1 MANQEDSACEIPLK
15 RPRLDGTDCDGPP
28 SQDGTLVDTCEN
40 KDTATPDKLG
50 GPIVGT
56 ACSYPSARAP
66 SEMTETDSM
75 KVNDGSSS
83 EEVDITTGENSDNSD
98 NLSDLSGMSED
109 AWKPIAAGPLSW
121 VQRQMSEGQNPRDIL
136 RELVTA
142 DAVISPDLDDFTL
155 WQIIIN
161 LMSEPPKRKKLH
173 NINTLDDVLELMR
186 TCKKIMVLTGAGVS
200 VSCGIPDFR
209 SRNGIYARLAVDFP
223 DLPDPQAMFDIRY
236 FQNDPRPFFKFAKE
250 IYPGQFEPS
259 RCHKFI
265 QLIEQHGKLL
275 RNYTQNI
282 DTLEQVA
289 GIRNVIQCHGSFAGA
304 TCMVCRHKVT
314 AEDVKEDIFNQ
325 IIPRCPV
332 CPMDSSMSILKP
344 DIVFFGESLPDEF
357 HRQMAEDKDEC
368 DLLIVIGSSL
378 KVRPVALIPNSLP
391 SSVPQVLINREPLS
405 HMNFDVE
412 LLGDCDCIIS
422 ELCKR
427 LGPGWSNLAD
437 KTPPLIQIRRTELAT
452 PPSLSAVMSGV
463 DLTQDTCE
471 KDTDSAVTSEN
482 TILQQSS
489 PCLSN
494 NAGVDSV
501 TTCVDTDVKT
511 SVVAD
516 VNSAV
521 VADIDKVATEVKALI
536 AADGKTSSV
545 SEVSTLNATDV
556 KTSVVVDVKTSVV
569 ADIDKVATE
578 VKALIAADGKTSSIS
593 EVSTLNATDVK
604 TLVLADVN
612 TSDILDV
619 DTSVVTD
626 VKPPVAAYAQTSV
639 AESDS
644 NSFARDS
651 LEVSHKSNTIE
662 ICKDVSGKAES
673 EVTVTRNE
681 SELTEQTQTQT
692 ESGGRV
698 ISPSKAHI
706 DIVTGEEATVTE
718 EDKELYGALDT
729 SLQEMQKMWHIHER
743 ESVAKRLQDDQ
754 FLFLPPCRYVFHG
767 AEVMS
772 IEEESEESDQDSLV
786 SESRDLHT
794 SQCGEDTVEGENG
807 KPHPHTTSGNTETTT
822 DIKLFETTGITDVGK
837 EACT

>member
-1 MANQEDSACEIPLK
+1 MANQEDSAFEIPLK
-15 RPRLDGTDCDGPP
+15 RPRLDGTDCEGPP
-28 SQDGTLVDTCEN
+28 GEGGTLLDTCES
-40 KDTATPDKLG
+40 KDTTTPDDLG
-50 GPIVGT
+50 GPIGGT
-56 ACSYPSARAP
+56 ACPYPSALVS

-83 EEVDITTGENSDNSD
+83 EEVDITTGDNSDNSD

-109 AWKPIAAGPLSW
+109 AWKPIAGPLSW
-121 VQRQMSEGQNPRDIL
+121 VQRQMSDGQNPRDIL

-173 NINTLDDVLELMR
+173 NINTLDDVLDLMR

-289 GIRNVIQCHGSFAGA
+289 GIKNVIQCHGSFAGA

-332 CPMDSSMSILKP
+332 CPADSPMSILKP

-391 SSVPQVLINREPLS
+391 SSVPQILINREPLS

-427 LGPGWSNLAD
+427 LGSGWSHLAD
-437 KTPPLIQIRRTELAT
+437 KTPPLVQIRRTELAT

-463 DLTQDTCE
+463 DLTQNMNY
-471 KDTDSAVTSEN
+471 KDTDSAVTAEN
-482 TILQQSS
+482 TVPPQSS
-489 PCLSN
+489 PCLSRD
-494 NAGVDSV
+494 AGVDSV
-501 TTCVDTDVKT
+501 KSDVKMCVDTDVKP

-516 VNSAV
+516 VNSV
-521 VADIDKVATEVKALI
+521 VADIDA
-536 AADGKTSSV
+536 
-545 SEVSTLNATDV
+545 
-556 KTSVVVDVKTSVV
+556 
-569 ADIDKVATE
+569 
-578 VKALIAADGKTSSIS
+578 
-593 EVSTLNATDVK
+593 
-604 TLVLADVN
+604 
-612 TSDILDV
+612 
-619 DTSVVTD
+619 SVVTD
-626 VKPPVAAYAQTSV
+626 VKTLIAAAEEASSLMEAKTLFAADEKSLVNADVKPPVVTDIQRSV

-644 NSFARDS
+644 SSIPRDT
-651 LEVSHKSNTIE
+651 LEVSFKSNTIE
-662 ICKDVSGKAES
+662 ISTESNAEVVPTENKS
-673 EVTVTRNE
+673 EI
-681 SELTEQTQTQT
+681 TEQTQT
-692 ESGGRV
+692 ESGRNV

-706 DIVTGEEATVTE
+706 DIVTGEEAPVTE
-718 EDKELYGALDT
+718 EEKELYGALDT

-794 SQCGEDTVEGENG
+794 SQCGEDTVEGENT
-807 KPHPHTTSGNTETTT
+807 KPHPHTDSGNAETTT
-822 DIKLFETTGITDVGK
+822 DIKLFEATGITDVGK